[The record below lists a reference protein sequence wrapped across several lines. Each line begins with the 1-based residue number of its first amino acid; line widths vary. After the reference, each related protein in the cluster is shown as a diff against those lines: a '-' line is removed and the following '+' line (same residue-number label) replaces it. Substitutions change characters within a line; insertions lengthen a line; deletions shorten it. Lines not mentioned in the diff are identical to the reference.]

1 MILPAVKDGI
11 QIDSAAFYHKNGF
24 VPLGKQCGTILARR
38 KIQIFLYR
46 ELHGIL
52 FQTFQ
57 KVSKLCAELFGSGN
71 TDTSKK

>member
-1 MILPAVKDGI
+1 MILSAIKDGI
-11 QIDSAAFYHKNGF
+11 QIDGAAFYHKNSF
-24 VPLGKQCGTILARR
+24 VPLGKQCGTILARG

-57 KVSKLCAELFGSGN
+57 KM
-71 TDTSKK
+71 KK

>member
-1 MILPAVKDGI
+1 MILPAIKDSI
-11 QIDSAAFYHKNGF
+11 EIDGAAFYHKNSF
-24 VPLGKQCGTILARR
+24 VPLGKQCGTILARG

-57 KVSKLCAELFGSGN
+57 KVCKLCAELFGSRN